1 MIIVE
6 LILYSLVLA
15 MFGILLSKRIIKKE
29 LLYILLSIVVLAL
42 LIHWIFFSVRW
53 QLYIFYLVYLSLG
66 IIVYLNRI
74 LNINFKILLKRII
87 ISLLSIFIIIFCAVL
102 FVFPMYEI
110 PKPTGDYLI
119 GTESFIIVDE
129 NRNEIY
135 TEYLND
141 YRRIKIQLWY
151 PADTTDG
158 YDQVPWLEDGLIV
171 ARGLSKDIGLPLF
184 VLDNTAYIMSN
195 SYHQAPISNSLDSYP
210 IVIIS
215 HGWRGFR
222 NLHTDFAEELAS
234 LGYIVI
240 GIDHTYGSVATVFD
254 SNDIAYLNSDALPNR
269 ESTPDFLVYAN
280 RLVSTYA
287 ADIQTTIHYLE
298 DLNENTTSQFN
309 NKLDLTKIG
318 LLGHSTGGGADV
330 MVALNDDRI
339 DSVLGMDAWV
349 EPIDLEDIEKGLSI
363 PSLFIRSETWET
375 GINNISLNILIE
387 NSSVTSLLY
396 QIDGTTHFD
405 FTMVYMYSPLTPY
418 IGFSGS
424 IDSDYLTSILKEMM
438 TTFFNQTLKNESN
451 SVIDPDLWDEVHLI
465 P

>member
-15 MFGILLSKRIIKKE
+15 MFGILLSKKIIKKE

-42 LIHWIFFSVRW
+42 FIHWIFFSVRW

-66 IIVYLNRI
+66 IIIYLNRI
-74 LNINFKILLKRII
+74 LNINFKILLKRITV
-87 ISLLSIFIIIFCAVL
+87 SLLSIFIIIFCAVL

-110 PKPTGDYLI
+110 PKPSGVYLI
-119 GTESFIIVDE
+119 GTESFIIEDE

-135 TEYLND
+135 TEDLNE

-184 VLDNTAYIMSN
+184 VLDHTTNIMSN
-195 SYHQAPISNSLDSYP
+195 SYHQAPISNSLNSYP

-254 SNDIAYLNSDALPNR
+254 SNDITYLNSDALPER
-269 ESTPDFLVYAN
+269 STTPDFLVYAN
-280 RLVSTYA
+280 RLLSTYA
-287 ADIQTTIHYLE
+287 ADIQTTINYLE
-298 DLNENTTSQFN
+298 DLNANTTTQFN

-330 MVALNDDRI
+330 LVAINDDRI

-375 GINNISLNILIE
+375 GVNNISLNTLIE
-387 NSSVTSLLY
+387 NSNYTSLLY

-424 IDSDYLTSILKEMM
+424 VESGYLTSILKQMI